1 MATAYAVVSGKG
13 GVGKS
18 TLAANVAAAL
28 ARMGKAVCLV
38 DVDIGL
44 RSQDVFFGLE
54 NQIVY
59 DIVDVLEEVCEL
71 KQALLRAPCGVALL
85 PAAQMRDVSAVS
97 CMGMEALVGQ
107 LKRQF
112 DFVLIDAPAGIG
124 RGYRNAVCA
133 ADSAILVTVPET
145 VSLRDAERVKG
156 LLEREGVAKPSFA
169 LNRATWRNGAKDAPV
184 SFARCEEV
192 LQLPLLGV
200 VPEDPRVGAL
210 AAAGKLAIS
219 EETRAGRPS
228 CASRAASRAKACPW
242 STQGNPAFSSGFFS
256 GSESCEI

>member
-38 DVDIGL
+38 VVDIGL

-54 NQIVY
+54 NPIVY

-97 CMGMEALVGQ
+97 CA
-107 LKRQF
+107 
-112 DFVLIDAPAGIG
+112 
-124 RGYRNAVCA
+124 A
-133 ADSAILVTVPET
+133 AD
-145 VSLRDAERVKG
+145 G
-156 LLEREGVAKPSFA
+156 
-169 LNRATWRNGAKDAPV
+169 
-184 SFARCEEV
+184 
-192 LQLPLLGV
+192 
-200 VPEDPRVGAL
+200 
-210 AAAGKLAIS
+210 AAAV
-219 EETRAGRPS
+219 
-228 CASRAASRAKACPW
+228 
-242 STQGNPAFSSGFFS
+242 
-256 GSESCEI
+256 

>member
-28 ARMGKAVCLV
+28 ARMGRSVCLV

-71 KQALLRAPCGVALL
+71 KQALLRAPCGVSLL
-85 PAAQMRDVSAVS
+85 PASQLSDASALS
-97 CMGMEALVGQ
+97 FAGMDALVGQ
-107 LKRQF
+107 LRRQF

-124 RGYRNAVCA
+124 RGYQNAVCA
-133 ADSAILVTVPET
+133 ADAAILVTVPET

-156 LLEREGVAKPSFA
+156 LLEREGVPNPSFV
-169 LNRATWRNGAKDAPV
+169 LNRATWRNGQKGAPV

-192 LQLPLLGV
+192 LELPLLGV

-219 EETRAGRPS
+219 EETRAGAAFLRI
-228 CASRAASRAKACPW
+228 SRRLAGESVPVEYPGKPGLLRRL
-242 STQGNPAFSSGFFS
+242 FFR
-256 GSESCEI
+256 E

>member
-97 CMGMEALVGQ
+97 CAGMEALVGQ
-107 LKRQF
+107 IKQQF

-133 ADSAILVTVPET
+133 ADAAILVTVPET

-169 LNRATWRNGAKDAPV
+169 LNRATWRNGAKGR
-184 SFARCEEV
+184 ARF
-192 LQLPLLGV
+192 LRAL
-200 VPEDPRVGAL
+200 RRGAAT
-210 AAAGKLAIS
+210 AALRRGAGGSARG
-219 EETRAGRPS
+219 RAGGRGQAGHQRRNAGRGGLP
-228 CASRAASRAKACPW
+228 AHRAPPRGESVPVEYPRKP
-242 STQGNPAFSSGFFS
+242 GFFQRLFFR
-256 GSESCEI
+256 E

>member
-97 CMGMEALVGQ
+97 CAGMEALVGQ
-107 LKRQF
+107 LKQQF

-124 RGYRNAVCA
+124 RGYGRLEL
-133 ADSAILVTVPET
+133 I
-145 VSLRDAERVKG
+145 RRVANVHRQRGPAHGDFCCNG
-156 LLEREGVAKPSFA
+156 LARTGGKRSRHHREYHHNS
-169 LNRATWRNGAKDAPV
+169 
-184 SFARCEEV
+184 
-192 LQLPLLGV
+192 
-200 VPEDPRVGAL
+200 
-210 AAAGKLAIS
+210 
-219 EETRAGRPS
+219 
-228 CASRAASRAKACPW
+228 
-242 STQGNPAFSSGFFS
+242 
-256 GSESCEI
+256 